1 MYKKKVNMIER
12 NFNNKTIYD
21 LEWFFTRQLQTL
33 FRVKI
38 FDVDAN
44 GVMRPSREEYALASR
59 VYKL

>member
-1 MYKKKVNMIER
+1 MIER

-44 GVMRPSREEYALASR
+44 GVMRPSREEYALTSR